1 LPRIGR
7 SVVGREIRVG
17 LMLVAAA
24 CLVAVL
30 VDWVVEELNSE
41 ATQAGIEAPQASP
54 AVPQAGEAE
63 QVSVEAAEEEPGRV
77 QDATAEPHDQH

>member
-1 LPRIGR
+1 
-7 SVVGREIRVG
+7 VGREIRVG

-41 ATQAGIEAPQASP
+41 ATQAGLEAQQASP
-54 AVPQAGEAE
+54 AVPQAGEVE
-63 QVSVEAAEEEPGRV
+63 QVSVEAAQEETGRAE
-77 QDATAEPHDQH
+77 DATAELHDQD